1 MKEVMQD
8 WDIPRIQNVLSDE
21 FSGSFQRKWSIPR
34 ATRQNGGVEIRLAS
48 IGRLFQEL
56 IFHGGTVESTSCRSE
71 ILVNSRPLYTSSN
84 GIWESSPV
92 TLNDLLI
99 GHHFPPAA
107 PEQDLEER
115 VNPRQRMNTA

>member
-1 MKEVMQD
+1 M
-8 WDIPRIQNVLSDE
+8 
-21 FSGSFQRKWSIPR
+21 
-34 ATRQNGGVEIRLAS
+34 
-48 IGRLFQEL
+48 
-56 IFHGGTVESTSCRSE
+56 ESTSCRSE
-71 ILVNSRPLYTSSN
+71 ILVNSRPLYPSSN